1 MSYLIPLSIFLI
13 LFAVITW
20 RDFEW
25 GLFILM
31 MLLPAYVVR
40 FDIGPLPS
48 TALEAMIVIV
58 VAVWLIKRGAAIN
71 VKRLTRSTFFWPGI
85 LLLVAAGLSI
95 IWAAD
100 TKDALG
106 IYKAY
111 FVEPFLLYLILID
124 TLKTK
129 EQWKKIFIALGLS
142 TLALAVMAVIQR
154 ATGWW
159 SPTWEWTL
167 PDSRRVTGPFTSP
180 NSLGLFVGPITAL
193 YVGWIFIKEGDTH
206 GNETQGNASLRHFK
220 WAVIIAGALAI
231 ILAVSKG
238 AMIALLAAVL
248 LIIYKAWSKKWTAG
262 FLVIG
267 ILAILLI
274 PASRN
279 AVIDIATFQT
289 ASGQSRLALYEGSW
303 QLLKE
308 NPFQGVG
315 LASFAQSFENVRA
328 EGFTEKLIYPHNIF
342 LNFWSETG
350 LLGLMAVLWIIAII
364 VGIIKKRQEYGWPWF
379 YIAALTVMLVHGL
392 VDVPYFKNDLAILTW
407 VILAGLAASIY
418 LKPSKLKEL

>member
-1 MSYLIPLSIFLI
+1 MI
-13 LFAVITW
+13 
-20 RDFEW
+20 
-25 GLFILM
+25 
-31 MLLPAYVVR
+31 LLPAYVVR

-85 LLLVAAGLSI
+85 LLLIAAGLSI
-95 IWAAD
+95 IWSAD

-167 PDSRRVTGPFTSP
+167 PESRRVTGPFTSP

-193 YVGWIFIKEGDTH
+193 YVGWMFIKERDPH
-206 GNETQGNASLRHFK
+206 GNETHSNASLRYFQ

-231 ILAVSKG
+231 LLAVSKG
-238 AMIALLAAVL
+238 AMAALLAGVL
-248 LIIYKAWSKKWTAG
+248 VVFYKAWSKKLALG
-262 FLVIG
+262 LLVIG
-267 ILAILLI
+267 VLGIFLI
-274 PASRN
+274 PASRQTS
-279 AVIDIATFQT
+279 ISMATFQT
-289 ASGQSRLALYEGSW
+289 ESGQSRLALYQGSW
-303 QLLKE
+303 ELLKN
-308 NPFQGVG
+308 NPLRGVG
-315 LASFAQSFENVRA
+315 LASFAQAFEDVRP

-350 LLGLMAVLWIIAII
+350 LLGLLVILWIIVVI
-364 VGIIKKRQEYGWPWF
+364 VGIIKKRPEYGWSWF
-379 YIAALTVMLVHGL
+379 YVTALIVMLAHGL
-392 VDVPYFKNDLAILTW
+392 VDVPYFKNDLAVLTW
-407 VILAGLAASIY
+407 VLLAGFAFSNFRLAE
-418 LKPSKLKEL
+418 KSKNYK